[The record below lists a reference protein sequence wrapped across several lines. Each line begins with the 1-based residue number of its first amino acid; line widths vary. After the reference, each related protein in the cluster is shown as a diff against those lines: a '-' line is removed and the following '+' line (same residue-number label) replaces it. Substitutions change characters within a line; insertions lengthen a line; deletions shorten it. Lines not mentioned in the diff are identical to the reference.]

1 MKLLSLPS
9 LCRSAVIVVSIIFI
23 SSISTKAFAADIT
36 VTAPLNNTTVPGS
49 FLLHASAPSCLGQN
63 TASMAYSFDDNT
75 DHILSGATSINQT
88 VTDTAGSHL
97 LRVKAWGNSGA
108 FCETDLNII
117 ISSQSVVVSA
127 PSNNATV
134 AMTFLLQ
141 AQAQT
146 CSGATTS
153 SMAYSF
159 DQLTDHILSGQ
170 QSINQNVTAP
180 SNGAHILRV
189 KAWNVNGSLCDTD
202 VSITVNTN
210 NNNGLIPGST
220 ANAYSRI
227 ELLNNYTGGYESCPP
242 GSAGSGVG
250 GATSNSFQLWLTQ
263 PDCGTIGNKSGN
275 TSLVSPPTTPPSND
289 SQVRQYTM
297 SYDGSD
303 GAGVRW
309 FIPLSDSSVSANDD
323 VYLNFQYDIWVYFD
337 QTSIDKLFNLELD
350 LNQTVGKPAQN
361 LYIYGTQCNM
371 VAGVWQVYKS
381 GTGWSSTDQSCS
393 RSLFQPGWH
402 HVQIQFHRSSGSASL
417 TYDAEA
423 IDGTVQNF
431 TCGGGACTFS
441 VSSGTSW
448 GANVL
453 GPNFQLDGISGG
465 SSISSYAD
473 QFTIYRW

>member
-1 MKLLSLPS
+1 MKLISLPS

-88 VTDTAGSHL
+88 VTDTAGSHI

-134 AMTFLLQ
+134 AITFLLQ
-141 AQAQT
+141 AQAPT
-146 CSGATTS
+146 CSDATTS

-159 DQLTDHILSGQ
+159 DSNADNILSGQ

-189 KAWNVNGSLCDTD
+189 KAWNVNGALCDTD
-202 VSITVNTN
+202 VSINVNANTT
-210 NNNGLIPGST
+210 GLVPGST

-263 PDCGTIGNKSGN
+263 PDCGTIGNKSGS
-275 TSLVSPPTTPPSND
+275 TSLVSPPVTPPSND
-289 SQVRQYTM
+289 TQVRQYTM

-309 FIPLSDSSVSANDD
+309 FIPLSDSGVSANDD
-323 VYLNFQYDIWVYFD
+323 VYSHFQYDLWVYFD
-337 QTSIDKLFNLELD
+337 QTSIDHVYNLEMD
-350 LNQTVGKPAQN
+350 LNQTVGNPAQY
-361 LYIYGTQCNM
+361 LYIFATQCNM
-371 VAGVWQVYKS
+371 VAGHWQL
-381 GTGWSSTDQSCS
+381 GNGWPLTADQTCS
-393 RSLFQPGWH
+393 RSQFQPGWH
-402 HVQIQFHRSSGSASL
+402 HVQIQFHRNSSPTSI
-417 TYDAEA
+417 TFDAEA
-423 IDGTVQNF
+423 IDGVVQNF
-431 TCGGGACTFS
+431 TCSGGSCTVN

-448 GANVL
+448 DANVL

>member
-1 MKLLSLPS
+1 MKLFSL
-9 LCRSAVIVVSIIFI
+9 RASAVIIFSVVFI
-23 SSISTKAFAADIT
+23 SGSAMKAYAADIT
-36 VTAPLNNTTVPGS
+36 VTAPLNSTTVPAS
-49 FLLHASAPSCLGQN
+49 FLLHASAPTCVGQN
-63 TASMAYSFDDNT
+63 TASMAYSFDSNT
-75 DHILSGATSINQT
+75 DNILSGATSINQM

-108 FCETDLNII
+108 FCEVDLNVI
-117 ISSQSVVVSA
+117 ISSQSVVVST

-134 AMTFLLQ
+134 ATTFPLQ
-141 AQAQT
+141 AQAAA
-146 CSGATTS
+146 CSGASTS

-159 DQLTDHILSGQ
+159 DNNADNILSGQ

-180 SNGAHILRV
+180 SSGAHILRV
-189 KAWNVNGSLCDTD
+189 KAWNVNGALCDTD
-202 VSITVNTN
+202 VSITVNPN
-210 NNNGLIPGST
+210 NTGLVPGST

-227 ELLNNYTGGYESCPP
+227 ELLNNYTGSYGSCPP

-250 GATSNSFQLWLTQ
+250 GATGNSFQLWLTQ
-263 PDCGTIGNKSGN
+263 PDCGTVGNKSGN
-275 TSLVSPPTTPPSND
+275 TSLVSPPATPPSND
-289 SQVRQYTM
+289 TQVRQYTM
-297 SYDGSD
+297 SYDGSN

-381 GTGWSSTDQSCS
+381 GTGWSSTGQSCS

-402 HVQIQFHRSSGSASL
+402 HVQIQFHRNSGSASL

-441 VSSGTSW
+441 VGSGTNW

-465 SSISSYAD
+465 SSISGYAD